1 MSGVSAADLFYQGAE
16 YLQAGDAVRAE
27 ACWRSAL
34 VQDPQLAEAHANL
47 AYLHDER
54 GEWPMAEA
62 CYLRALE
69 LQPAHAQLHLNFGTL
84 LAGRKRLAEAEA
96 AYTRAIELEPQAAS
110 AWSNLGGLY
119 AGMKRDA
126 KAELCCR
133 QALLRDPEHA
143 KARFNLAYVLLRQ
156 GRFEEGWPCLEARD
170 WYAALQA
177 QLNCPRWRGESLKGR
192 SLLIGPEAGYGDMI
206 QFVRYAPLLKAHGA
220 ARVTVLCPPALKP
233 LLLTLQDVDAVLAWD
248 EPLPAEGWDC
258 WTPLLSLPL
267 YCGTRLDSIP
277 ANLPYLQALPER
289 RARWQPRLP
298 AKGLRV
304 GLVWKGNPRFE
315 NDADR
320 SLPGLELLAPL
331 GAVAGVQF
339 ISLQKGEGEDQA
351 RFPPSGLPLLH
362 LGSEI
367 EDFADT
373 AAIVTGLDLVICV
386 DTAVAHL
393 AGALGRPC
401 WVLLPHYKTDWRW
414 LESRS
419 DTPWYPGLLR
429 LFRQGPGQD
438 WTTVV
443 AEVQAALSR
452 WVQVAAGTSSPTP

>member
-1 MSGVSAADLFYQGAE
+1 MRMSVVSAVDLFYQGSE
-16 YLQAGDAVRAE
+16 HLQAGDAEQAE
-27 ACWRSAL
+27 ACWRAAL
-34 VQDPQLAEAHANL
+34 ALDPQLAEAHANL

-54 GEWPMAEA
+54 GEWDLAEA
-62 CYLRALE
+62 CYRRALE
-69 LQPAHAQLHLNFGTL
+69 LQPDHAQLYLNFGTL

-96 AYTRAIELEPQAAS
+96 AYIRAIELEPQTAS
-110 AWSNLGGLY
+110 GWSNLGGLY

-126 KAELCCR
+126 EAELCCR
-133 QALLRDPEHA
+133 QALVREPEHA

-156 GRFEEGWPCLEARD
+156 GRYEEGWPCLEARD

-177 QLNCPRWRGESLKGR
+177 QLQCPRWAGESLEGK

-206 QFVRYAPLLKAHGA
+206 QFVRYAPLLKAGGA
-220 ARVTVLCPPALKP
+220 ARITVLCPPALKP
-233 LLLTLQDVDAVLAWD
+233 LLLTLQGVDAVLAWE
-248 EPLPAEGWDC
+248 EPMPAEGWDC
-258 WTPLLSLPL
+258 WTPLLSIPL
-267 YCGTRLDSIP
+267 YCGTRVESIP
-277 ANLPYLQALPER
+277 AALPYLQALPER
-289 RARWQPRLP
+289 RNRWQACLP
-298 AKGLRV
+298 AEGLRV

-331 GAVAGVQF
+331 GAVAGLRF

-351 RFPPSGLPLLH
+351 RFPPPGLSLLH

-373 AAIVTGLDLVICV
+373 AAIVAGLDLVICV

-414 LESRS
+414 LEDRS

-438 WTTVV
+438 WASVV
-443 AEVQAALSR
+443 EEVRLSLVDWAASGAGSR
-452 WVQVAAGTSSPTP
+452 TP